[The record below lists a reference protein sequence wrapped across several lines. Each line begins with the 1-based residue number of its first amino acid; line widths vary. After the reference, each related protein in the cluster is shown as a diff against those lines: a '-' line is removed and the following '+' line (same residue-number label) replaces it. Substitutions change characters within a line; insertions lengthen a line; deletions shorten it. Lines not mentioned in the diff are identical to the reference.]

1 MKTLAAL
8 SETADDNIE
17 REREELT
24 LLRLYV
30 GRGHALPQER
40 VEEFRARMSDTLVC
54 FDLAIKSAA
63 IRRRK
68 MVQ

>member
-1 MKTLAAL
+1 MKTLATL
-8 SETADDNIE
+8 LKIADDNIE
-17 REREELT
+17 RAREELT

-30 GRGHALPQER
+30 DIPHKR
-40 VEEFRARMSDTLVC
+40 VEEFRARMSATVC

-63 IRRRK
+63 IKRRK